1 MIRGIVAQKQR
12 KAGKQKE
19 EDRSS
24 GLGPF
29 YWILG
34 VVAVIGVVVL
44 VFQLQGRDAPAT
56 QPVQVTL
63 SPAEL
68 AQVEGVS
75 VGDPQAPV
83 TILEFADFS
92 CPACGDFAALFNPV
106 VKERWVETGEARFV
120 RHDFPLV
127 QIHPNGFLAAR
138 AARCA
143 GEQDE
148 YWTYHDVLYAR
159 QGEWRR
165 QDGAA
170 RVFQELASQLGLD
183 RSAFER
189 CLRSDRWAEEV
200 TENMQLGASMNVPG
214 TPTFFVNGVQ
224 VEMGRTLGDALEAM
238 EQEIQRALAA
248 GGDPSPEDAGVG
260 PGGDVP
266 VPDPDL

>member
-1 MIRGIVAQKQR
+1 VSRGIVAQKQR
-12 KAGKQKE
+12 KAAKQRE
-19 EDRSS
+19 EERSS

-34 VVAVIGVVVL
+34 AVALVGVLAL
-44 VFQLQGRDAPAT
+44 VFQLRGGDAPAT

-68 AQVEGVS
+68 AEVEGIA
-75 VGDPQAPV
+75 VGDPTAPV
-83 TILEFADFS
+83 TIMEFADFE

-120 RHDFPLV
+120 RYDFPLV

-143 GEQDE
+143 GEQDR
-148 YWTYHDVLYAR
+148 YWEYHDALYGR
-159 QGEWRR
+159 QSEWRR
-165 QDGAA
+165 QDGAT
-170 RVFQELASQLGLD
+170 RLFIDLAAQVGMD
-183 RSAFER
+183 RAGFER

-214 TPTFFVNGVQ
+214 TPTFFVNNMP
-224 VEMGRTLGDALEAM
+224 VEMGRTLGDALEGM
-238 EQEIQRALAA
+238 EAAIERAR
-248 GGDPSPEDAGVG
+248 GEVG
-260 PGGDVP
+260 PTP
-266 VPDPDL
+266 ADPGATDADTVEAP